1 MTGAIKFFDIRK
13 RFGII
18 IPAGVSLRERDR
30 HVFFYEDVLEG
41 GSTAHAG
48 QEVEFSLMPNYPS
61 PRALTVRLLGK
72 TAYVPID
79 QHPNRKA
86 AYGD

>member
-1 MTGAIKFFDIRK
+1 MATGSIKFFDPRK
-13 RFGII
+13 LFGII
-18 IPAGVSLRERDR
+18 IPAGVSVKERDR
-30 HVFFYEDVLEG
+30 HVFFYVDALQ

-48 QEVEFSLMPNYPS
+48 QEVEYSLIPNYPS

-79 QHPNRKA
+79 QHRKA
-86 AYGD
+86 AANGD

>member
-1 MTGAIKFFDIRK
+1 MTGNVKFFDPEK

-18 IPAGVSLRERDR
+18 IPDGVSVRDRDR

-41 GSTAHAG
+41 GKVAAG
-48 QEVEFSLMPNYPS
+48 QEVEYSLLPNYPT

-79 QHPNRKA
+79 QKRRA
-86 AYGD
+86 VASGD